1 MEEMDNVLCSY
12 QNGNVKVIILNDGT
26 KIREF
31 EDTPNIDH
39 MESVDVK
46 VTNYCD
52 LGCPFCH
59 EESTTSGKHADL
71 ERLKLILEEL
81 PAGIELAIGGGNPL
95 SHPYILDFLI
105 WCKNRGFICNMTMNQ
120 LHLNLYKQLLLD
132 ILSDNLI
139 KGLGISIANNDYTII
154 KELQD
159 ISDNIVFHVIAGVN
173 KLNVLDELCELKY
186 CKVLV
191 LGYKTYGRGIRYYS
205 KTVQFIMNAWN
216 YRLREYVGKCI
227 ISFDNLAIE
236 QLDVQKWFTSDGWSK
251 FYMGDDFT
259 FTMYIDAVEQ
269 MYAPTSR
276 DNNKISFNECSLI
289 EYFKN
294 NKN

>member
-1 MEEMDNVLCSY
+1 MRKRDNILCSY

-31 EDTPNIDH
+31 EDTPNIEH
-39 MESVDVK
+39 MESIDVK
-46 VTNYCD
+46 LTNYCD

-59 EESTTSGKHADL
+59 EESTTLGKHADL
-71 ERLKLILEEL
+71 EKLKLVLNEL

-95 SHPYILDFLI
+95 SHPYILDFLV
-105 WCKNRGFICNMTMNQ
+105 WCKNKGFICNMTMNQ
-120 LHLNLYKQLLLD
+120 LHLKLYKQFLLD
-132 ILSDNLI
+132 LLSDNLI

-173 KLNVLDELCELKY
+173 KLNALNELCELKY

-191 LGYKTYGRGIRYYS
+191 LGYKTYGRGITHYS
-205 KTVQFIMNAWN
+205 KTVQFIMNTWK
-216 YRLREYVGKCI
+216 YRLRQYVGKCI

-236 QLDVQKWFTSDGWSK
+236 QLEVQKWFTTEGWSK

-269 MYAPTSR
+269 VYAPTSR
-276 DNNKISFNECSLI
+276 DNNKTSFSECSLI